1 MDNAT
6 ILLVLVVVLGVG
18 FEFVNGFHD
27 AANAI
32 ATVVS
37 TKVLTPRQA
46 IILAAAG
53 NLIGAFFGTAVAK
66 SVATGF
72 VDSNVVTLYTIAA
85 GLIGGIV
92 WNLITWWAGIPSS
105 SSHALV
111 GGLCGAALAQ
121 SKMEWSVLI
130 WDQPKFTKT
139 LVDGVETV
147 KESHIGLWPKLIKP
161 MIGSPIA
168 GFLIGGA
175 LMFLITAI
183 CINRRPSR
191 VNRWFS
197 KLQIASAG
205 GMAVAHGMADAQKVM
220 GILALALVSGTAAG
234 DFNNLPSYLDFLKT
248 VKDSHGDVQI
258 PVWVQMLCALTIAAG
273 TAGGGWRIIRTMGH
287 KMVKLQPVHGF
298 AAEATAALILM
309 YTSHFGIPLST
320 THTISTS
327 IMGVG
332 AMKRVDAVKWGIV
345 GRIIWAWVLTL
356 PATAA
361 VGYFTLKL
369 LQVAHI
375 AP

>member
-1 MDNAT
+1 MT
-6 ILLVLVVVLGVG
+6 IFLIVLVVALI
-18 FEFVNGFHD
+18 FEYINGFHD

-46 IILAAAG
+46 ILMAAAG
-53 NLIGAFFGTAVAK
+53 NLLGAFLGTAVAK
-66 SVATGF
+66 AVGTEF
-72 VDSNVVTLYTIAA
+72 VDTTVIAITMYTILA
-85 GLIGGIV
+85 GLVGGIV

-130 WDQPKFTKT
+130 WSKT
-139 LVDGVETV
+139 VEKGGKLT
-147 KESHIGLWPKLIKP
+147 EIGLWPKLIKP
-161 MIGSPIA
+161 MVLSPVA
-168 GFLIGGA
+168 GFIIGGIV
-175 LMFLITAI
+175 MFIITAI
-183 CINRRPSR
+183 FINARPTKL
-191 VNRWFS
+191 NRWFG

-220 GILALALVSGTAAG
+220 GILALALWTGTKEGA
-234 DFNNLPSYLDFLKT
+234 FNDLPSYLNFLHT
-248 VKDSHGDVQI
+248 PNFEIATWVKYA
-258 PVWVQMLCALTIAAG
+258 CALTIAAG
-273 TAGGGWRIIRTMGH
+273 TAGGGWRIMRTMGH

-298 AAEATAALILM
+298 AAETTAALILM

-320 THTISTS
+320 THVISTS

-332 AMKRVDAVKWGIV
+332 AMKRVSAVKWGLV
-345 GRIIWAWVLTL
+345 GRIMWAWVLTL
-356 PATAA
+356 PATAL
-361 VGYFTLKL
+361 VGYFTLKFM
-369 LQVAHI
+369 QAVHI